1 MFRTTGNSDLVARS
15 TPATGLRAPV
25 RRAGQSSAS
34 KLLAFRLV
42 LLVGALL
49 AACGQGSSPSPNEKE
64 TVAAVA
70 SKVGSACTSQVTTSV
85 ADRPI
90 QANPWT
96 SSVGSKVTFTTTLS
110 GCTDPEFRVYH
121 ALPGQGYALWKDW
134 GQVGS
139 TFVWDTTGEPPGQ
152 HAVSVWARAKG
163 STAQPEIAYGMY
175 YVLLP
180 SPSCTGLTATTSPIA
195 GGLAENP
202 NMAAIGTPVTF
213 TASPVGCS
221 QPDYRILYS
230 PPSGGWFVESEW
242 NSSPSYVWQTTGK
255 EVGNYWFRIY
265 ARSHDS
271 AAEYEW
277 MLPFSYKLLPS
288 PL

>member
-1 MFRTTGNSDLVARS
+1 MSGITARS
-15 TPATGLRAPV
+15 GNGARLTGAHRHRAV
-25 RRAGQSSAS
+25 RPSSGWTSAS

-42 LLVGALL
+42 LLAGALL
-49 AACGQGSSPSPNEKE
+49 GACGQRSSPASDGNEPIGK
-64 TVAAVA
+64 AA
-70 SKVGSACTSQVTTSV
+70 SKLGSACASQVTTS
-85 ADRPI
+85 ASDRPI
-90 QANPWT
+90 QANWWT
-96 SSVGSKVTFTTTLS
+96 SSVGSKVTFTTTLT

-121 ALPGQGYALWKDW
+121 ALPGQGYVLWKDW
-134 GQVGS
+134 GEVGS
-139 TFVWDTTGEPPGQ
+139 TFVWDTTGEPPGE

-163 STAQPEIAYGMY
+163 STARPETAYGMY
-175 YVLLP
+175 YVVLP

-242 NSSPSYVWQTTGK
+242 NPSPSYVWQTAGK

-271 AAEYEW
+271 PAE
-277 MLPFSYKLLPS
+277 
-288 PL
+288 